1 MKSKKAV
8 IFSISLV
15 LITFTVLL
23 STFIAVYQKHG
34 QFDDVPLA
42 IQSYNILLANQK
54 AEKATFY
61 LEQAGKYILEESI
74 TELAQKGGFTES
86 SPCGKYG
93 TSNLWNNKDNFCP
106 PPYLKSLGKI
116 FSQKLGPFI
125 QNYPE
130 ETIFPSTYEFSLSNN
145 KLIAIPLSPIETKID
160 MAGESHLNYI
170 GKYFISPSFK
180 LSLTQNLNYPLLF
193 QQAKDFV
200 QECTNQPLSY
210 INNGLPLGWELHGG
224 ELMLYLGTPNNQL
237 TSVEELKE
245 HKFKVTQNNIETTF
259 ALYIDSDIPNS
270 GTPTQ
275 YSLSESD
282 SLTFTDSNGDSHTLT
297 IISINSDGTVT
308 ITITSDPLT
317 FTLQQ
322 GEEKIIDVT
331 GDSTYDI
338 YLKLNQITTDNKADL
353 TLTVFDKPQE
363 DADIIEAYLSGTQWD
378 LEDFLSQQPNDPYY
392 SQNKLCAKS
401 GSYGN
406 DFNTNI
412 LNEWSARTGYN
423 PCYVAAFVQ
432 GECSWDIT
440 LCNSLGYC
448 GMFQWGAA
456 AFSDLKNNPSTYPNT
471 ALLNTHSDIINLGL
485 ADQLNILEEF
495 FKRWNIQP
503 EDGLGKMY
511 QSVAFP
517 WCIDHTEDGTTNLD
531 TIVPRTSQNNPLW
544 RYPNGPEYATCRGI
558 AHYAHSKALADSSLS
573 FCSCICEGNQQNC
586 NFQQESPEYDY
597 SPTTE
602 GTSDANCIILYGDT
616 RSNHNAHQEVVNQIS
631 TECDSPTLIHTG
643 DFVATGTNQEQWNTF
658 WEIEENLINK
668 GYLYTVVGNH
678 ETSSNIKTYLGNHAP
693 YIISQMD
700 SEYGTYIKEIT
711 DNLILIVLNDNTGV
725 NGRITFVESA
735 LASNLNKNI
744 ILAHH
749 KPVVPI
755 LEGHNDDNQYF
766 ILIHEQ
772 LVNHES
778 NGNKVIVVNGHVHGL
793 TWGVKDG
800 IDYITSGGGGAG
812 LYAHRTDG
820 VPEEYYDQLLWKIDY
835 GYFKCDS
842 NLNCI
847 AKDEQGNTLFTV
859 P

>member
-23 STFIAVYQKHG
+23 STFIAVYQKQN
-34 QFDDVPLA
+34 QFNEVPLA

-145 KLIAIPLSPIETKID
+145 KLIAIPISPIETKID

-210 INNGLPLGWELHGG
+210 INNSLPLGWELHGG

-297 IISINSDGTVT
+297 ITSINSDGTVN
-308 ITITSDPLT
+308 ITITST
-317 FTLQQ
+317 AISFTLQKS
-322 GEEKIIDVT
+322 EEKIFDIT
-331 GDSTYDI
+331 GDSTFDI
-338 YLKLNQITTDNKADL
+338 YIKLNEITSDNKADI
-353 TLTVFDKPQE
+353 TLTVFDKDEE
-363 DADIIEAYLSGTQWD
+363 DTSIIEEYITGEYWD
-378 LEDFLSQQPNDPYY
+378 LTLPPTTPYYDPYY
-392 SQNKLCAKS
+392 TQDKLCTKS
-401 GSYGN
+401 GRYEK
-406 DFNTNI
+406 DFDIDI
-412 LNEWSARTGYN
+412 LNQWSEKTGYN

-432 GECSWDIT
+432 GECAWDISDY
-440 LCNSLGYC
+440 NEHGYY

-456 AFSDLKNNPSTYPNT
+456 SFSDMVGHTNGVRDWHLCERETPPYPNT
-471 ALLNTHSDIINLGL
+471 CELSEHTDIINLGL
-485 ADQLNILEEF
+485 AEQLDLLTEYFAMRGITS
-495 FKRWNIQP
+495 
-503 EDGLGKMY
+503 EDDLAKMY

-517 WCIDHTEDGTTNLD
+517 WCMNKDRNSHDYATRNLD
-531 TIVPRTSQNNPLW
+531 EIKAGTSAANDPTW
-544 RYPNGPEYATCRGI
+544 HYPGDNYATCKGI
-558 AHYAHSKALADSSLS
+558 ANYAYENAKADPSLS
-573 FCSCICEGNQQNC
+573 FCSCICNE
-586 NFQQESPEYDY
+586 E
-597 SPTTE
+597 TKT
-602 GTSDANCIILYGDT
+602 CII
-616 RSNHNAHQEVVNQIS
+616 A
-631 TECDSPTLIHTG
+631 
-643 DFVATGTNQEQWNTF
+643 
-658 WEIEENLINK
+658 
-668 GYLYTVVGNH
+668 
-678 ETSSNIKTYLGNHAP
+678 
-693 YIISQMD
+693 
-700 SEYGTYIKEIT
+700 
-711 DNLILIVLNDNTGV
+711 
-725 NGRITFVESA
+725 
-735 LASNLNKNI
+735 
-744 ILAHH
+744 
-749 KPVVPI
+749 
-755 LEGHNDDNQYF
+755 
-766 ILIHEQ
+766 
-772 LVNHES
+772 
-778 NGNKVIVVNGHVHGL
+778 
-793 TWGVKDG
+793 
-800 IDYITSGGGGAG
+800 
-812 LYAHRTDG
+812 
-820 VPEEYYDQLLWKIDY
+820 
-835 GYFKCDS
+835 
-842 NLNCI
+842 
-847 AKDEQGNTLFTV
+847 
-859 P
+859 